1 MKCSV
6 CGRNVD
12 PDELDFLDVPE
23 GEAVICTA
31 CQLTPFIAAT
41 GAPLPDPEEGDPDPR
56 PCTGIAVGGR
66 YANRF

>member
-23 GEAVICTA
+23 GEAVICTG
-31 CQLTPFIAAT
+31 CQLAPFVTAT
-41 GAPLPDPEEGDPDPR
+41 GAPVPDAEEGD
-56 PCTGIAVGGR
+56 VG
-66 YANRF
+66 AEA

>member
-23 GEAVICTA
+23 DAEGVVCTA
-31 CQLTPFIAAT
+31 CQLTPFVAAT
-41 GAPLPDPEEGDPDPR
+41 GAPLPDPEE
-56 PCTGIAVGGR
+56 AGR
-66 YANRF
+66 